1 MLEVPRSLVPKPP
14 VNKLPPEKIML
25 IDDSKKT
32 KHTAALTTHVEEF
45 VEAEGLVMPQQEV
58 PSSKDPRDFESEE
71 QWRDTARRQ
80 LRMQHLRVDI
90 FTIWLEKMMVYG
102 PTESS
107 LTRWTDVLTA
117 LLQSDGGEVHLY
129 SSPSRG
135 RGRLRRLGPHGDI
148 EGLGAEDGGIEQEM
162 TRLSRRRTERSF
174 WTAVPW
180 LKKPQSRNPI
190 LDLNTKER
198 FLNSTK
204 GSTSWFLAGYESGR
218 SSSSTK

>member
-45 VEAEGLVMPQQEV
+45 VEAEGVVMPQPEAL
-58 PSSKDPRDFESEE
+58 SSKDPRDFESEE

-107 LTRWTDVLTA
+107 LTCWTDVLTA

-148 EGLGAEDGGIEQEM
+148 EGLGAEDGGIEQEIDEAEQAENRAFFLDGGTM
-162 TRLSRRRTERSF
+162 
-174 WTAVPW
+174 V
-180 LKKPQSRNPI
+180 KKAPVPQSNFRPEYKGKI
-190 LDLNTKER
+190 LE
-198 FLNSTK
+198 
-204 GSTSWFLAGYESGR
+204 
-218 SSSSTK
+218 